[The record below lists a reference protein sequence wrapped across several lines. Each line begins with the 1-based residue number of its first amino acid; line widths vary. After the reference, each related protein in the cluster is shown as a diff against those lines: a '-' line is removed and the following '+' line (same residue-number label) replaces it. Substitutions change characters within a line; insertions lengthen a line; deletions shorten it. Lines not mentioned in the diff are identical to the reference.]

1 MRDERDILCGLNNP
15 NFLYLTILYDEKIVG
30 GILYRIKGSTPFVKN
45 LRWGKYYLGRVY
57 ISPEY
62 QNKGIATEAILQSE
76 KFLKKPRKLYVDF
89 PEDLDKNRKCYT
101 KCGYKDTKKRLA
113 QGERIVEVLKQD
125 RNSPID
131 VELQVVIIYA
141 VVNDF
146 LADIKV
152 SEIADFES
160 GLFEFMKNHHNEILA
175 EIKQT
180 GDLSKELSEKL
191 KEAIEEYKKIR

>member
-1 MRDERDILCGLNNP
+1 MEI
-15 NFLYLTILYDEKIVG
+15 
-30 GILYRIKGSTPFVKN
+30 
-45 LRWGKYYLGRVY
+45 
-57 ISPEY
+57 
-62 QNKGIATEAILQSE
+62 
-76 KFLKKPRKLYVDF
+76 
-89 PEDLDKNRKCYT
+89 
-101 KCGYKDTKKRLA
+101 
-113 QGERIVEVLKQD
+113 LKQD

-160 GLFEFMKNHHNEILA
+160 GLFDFMKNHHNEILA

-191 KEAIEEYKKIR
+191 KEAIEEYKRIR